1 MKTFSFYVLIIAPML
16 ILALLNKLELLTPMM
31 FIAALLLYAAVFHPT
46 VVGLRLLD
54 KHIIAKHDFVKTY
67 IPLWNLRY
75 YSEAF
80 S

>member
-1 MKTFSFYVLIIAPML
+1 MKTFSFYVLIMAPML
-16 ILALLNKLELLTPMM
+16 ILALLAKLALLTPMM
-31 FIAALLLYAAVFHPT
+31 FVASLLLYAVVYHPT

-67 IPLWNLRY
+67 IPFWNLRY